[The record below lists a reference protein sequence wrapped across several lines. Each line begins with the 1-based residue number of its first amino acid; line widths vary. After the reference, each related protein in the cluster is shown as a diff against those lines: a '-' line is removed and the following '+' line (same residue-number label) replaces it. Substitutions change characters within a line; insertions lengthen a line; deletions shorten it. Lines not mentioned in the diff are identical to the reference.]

1 MNDDTLILYYYGD
14 GLTERERRDVA
25 AALEADATLA
35 ARFAALCRELGDWRG
50 LPPAAAPDD
59 LRRRLHESVDIHA
72 REANARPVARRLR
85 QRGFRL
91 PAFAWGAAVAAALA
105 IGIGIGIGL
114 RIGGEAPPVAVA
126 AGDPFL
132 RGMQV
137 YLADTRR
144 EIDAL
149 ATSPAG
155 DRTQLILQII
165 DQNRLYERTAR
176 QNGAADL
183 ARVLRAFEPVL
194 VRLAAGDTAPEDAEA
209 LRAQLAFELN
219 VMLTKLAAGPSKE
232 TTTT

>member
-14 GLTERERRDVA
+14 GLSDRERLDVE
-25 AALEADATLA
+25 AALAADAALA
-35 ARFAALCRELGDWRG
+35 ARYAALCRDLGGWREL
-50 LPPAAAPDD
+50 PAAPAPED
-59 LRRRLHESVDIHA
+59 LRRRLHESVDSFVRQA
-72 REANARPVARRLR
+72 GVRPASGRPR

-91 PAFAWGAAVAAALA
+91 HSFAWAAAVAAALA
-105 IGIGIGIGL
+105 IGIGIGL
-114 RIGGEAPPVAVA
+114 RIGGEAPPVTVA

-149 ATSPAG
+149 AASPAG
-155 DRTQLILQII
+155 DRTRLILQIV

-176 QNGAADL
+176 QNGSADL

-194 VRLAAGDTAPEDAEA
+194 LRLAAGDTAPEDAAA
-209 LRAQLAFELN
+209 LRAQLAFELD
-219 VMLTKLAAGPSKE
+219 VMLTKLAAGPSKD